1 MSYNQMIQR
10 KSYNLALILFLSII
24 LRAIVNGIYI
34 GMASVVPYFLGAI
47 VITGLLLLM
56 VRFVHPVAMMF
67 VMVGFLSAFTMV
79 LMVAFPCTTNYLMF
93 FLLMFFVVIY
103 EDIRPIIMQAII
115 CCIASTN
122 NDDVFTL

>member
-10 KSYNLALILFLSII
+10 KSYTLALILFLSII

-47 VITGLLLLM
+47 VITGFLLLM

-79 LMVAFPCTTNYLMF
+79 LMVAFPDQSLITECKYRGSQSWRGWTW
-93 FLLMFFVVIY
+93 
-103 EDIRPIIMQAII
+103 IR
-115 CCIASTN
+115 CCR
-122 NDDVFTL
+122 